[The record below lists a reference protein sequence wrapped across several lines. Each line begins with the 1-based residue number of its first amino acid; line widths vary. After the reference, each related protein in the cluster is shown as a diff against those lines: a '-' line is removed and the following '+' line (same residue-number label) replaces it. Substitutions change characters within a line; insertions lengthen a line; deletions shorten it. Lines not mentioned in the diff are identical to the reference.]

1 MASPKHERDRLEAL
15 EKKLSASRQRHQSDE
30 QGRANASMLGLA
42 WRLTI
47 EMLAGIGVGGFIGW
61 WMDKVLGT
69 APIFMLLMLVLG
81 MGAGLM
87 NSVRT
92 VAEMR
97 RKQDALDAARHSV
110 VTAQDEE

>member
-1 MASPKHERDRLEAL
+1 MARDNHEQDRLKDLDA
-15 EKKLSASRQRHQSDE
+15 KLSAGRQRLQPQE
-30 QGRANASMLGLA
+30 PRRANASMLGLA

-47 EMLAGIGVGGFIGW
+47 EMLAGIGVGGFVGW

-69 APIFMLLMLVLG
+69 EPIFMLVLLVLG

-92 VAEMR
+92 VNEMR
-97 RKQDALDAARHSV
+97 RKQDAFEAAQNRK
-110 VTAQDEE
+110 DEE

>member
-1 MASPKHERDRLEAL
+1 MARYDKERDRLNAL
-15 EKKLSASRQRHQSDE
+15 EEKLSAGRQRLQPE
-30 QGRANASMLGLA
+30 EKGRANASMLGLA

-69 APIFMLLMLVLG
+69 KPIFMLAMLMLG

-92 VAEMR
+92 VNEMR
-97 RKQDALDAARHSV
+97 RKQDAIEAARSRKN
-110 VTAQDEE
+110 EE

>member
-1 MASPKHERDRLEAL
+1 MAPPKYERDRLEAL
-15 EKKLSASRQRHQSDE
+15 KRNFCLPQRYQPAE
-30 QGRANASMLGLA
+30 WAAPMPILTRLA
-42 WRLTI
+42 LTI

-69 APIFMLLMLVLG
+69 APIFMLLMLVPG

-92 VAEMR
+92 NTKMR
-97 RKQDALDAARHSV
+97 RKQDALDAARHSAE
-110 VTAQDEE
+110 TAQDEE